1 MVVIGISVTIMA
13 ITLVVLA
20 CFMIPAFVEIRK
32 TAVASREFLACV
44 EKDIKPVLQNLQ
56 DTLTDLKIITEEA
69 SSKIEDVGLFME
81 ELGNAGR
88 TMRTV
93 NSVVG
98 GVTGLMGKTSLWM
111 TGAKVAGK
119 ILVDQIIKKR
129 G

>member
-20 CFMIPAFVEIRK
+20 CFMIPAFIEIRK
-32 TAVASREFLACV
+32 TAAASREFLACV
-44 EKDIKPVLQNLQ
+44 EKDVKPVLQNLQ
-56 DTLTDLKIITEEA
+56 ATLTDLKIITEEA
-69 SSKIEDVGLFME
+69 SGKIEDVGLFME

-88 TMRTV
+88 TMRTI
-93 NSVVG
+93 NNVVG
-98 GVTGLMGKTSLWM
+98 GLTGLMGKTSLWM

>member
-1 MVVIGISVTIMA
+1 MIVIGISVTVMA

-32 TAVASREFLACV
+32 TAVASREFIACV
-44 EKDIKPVLQNLQ
+44 EKDMKPVLQNLQ
-56 DTLTDLKIITEEA
+56 GALTDLKVITEEA

-88 TMRTV
+88 TIRTI

-98 GVTGLMGKTSLWM
+98 SVTGLMSKTSLWM

-119 ILVDQIIKKR
+119 ILVDRITNKR

>member
-32 TAVASREFLACV
+32 TAAASREFLACV